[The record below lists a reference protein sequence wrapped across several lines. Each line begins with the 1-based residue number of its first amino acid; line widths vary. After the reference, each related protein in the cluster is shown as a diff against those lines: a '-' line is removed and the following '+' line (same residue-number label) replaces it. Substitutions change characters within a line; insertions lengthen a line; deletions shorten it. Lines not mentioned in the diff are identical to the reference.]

1 MQSVVEKNNVDA
13 IVSQI
18 AVLSQMEEIYLKR
31 MGRNV
36 FEQQIVNLMGKMP
49 GMEKVTAPQQEGQS
63 PRDTPLVNEQGSEW
77 GSVDDSDDVDDS
89 MLSSW
94 S

>member
-49 GMEKVTAPQQEGQS
+49 GMEKVTAPQQEL
-63 PRDTPLVNEQGSEW
+63 DTPQDTPQVNEHGNDW
-77 GSVDDSDDVDDS
+77 GSDDCDDVDVEDVVS
-89 MLSSW
+89 D
-94 S
+94 